1 MAWNNYRKGKR
12 RKEDIQHFEF
22 KLEDNIFALHHDLI
36 GGIYQPGGYQQFQI
50 TDPKL
55 RVISKASV
63 RDRLVHQAI
72 YQILYPPYDA
82 TFISDSYACRKNMG
96 THRAFHELAD
106 HARQVSRNYTQP
118 CWALKCDIKKFF
130 DSVDHQIL
138 KLMLRERI
146 GDTRMFHL
154 LGQIIDSFAVLPGK
168 GMPLG
173 NLTSQLFA
181 NIYMDP
187 FDKFVK
193 HKLNALHYLRYAD
206 DFILLSQNPEELMGY
221 FVEISRFLRE
231 RLALNVHPN
240 KITFRKLS
248 WGLDFVGYVVRPHHN
263 VPRNKTVRRIK
274 RAVNRSDLDQL
285 EKTLPSYIGHLSHAR
300 SGVTIR
306 ELISLKERLVNNKES
321 ASSAGRK
328 DQVASLL

>member
-1 MAWNNYRKGKR
+1 M
-12 RKEDIQHFEF
+12 Q
-22 KLEDNIFALHHDLI
+22 
-36 GGIYQPGGYQQFQI
+36 GIYLPGGYQQFQI

-55 RVISKASV
+55 RIISKASV

-96 THRAFHELAD
+96 THRAFRELAD
-106 HARQVSRNYTQP
+106 QARQVSKNYTQP
-118 CWALKCDIKKFF
+118 CWALKCDIRKFF

-138 KLMLRERI
+138 KTMLRERV
-146 GDTRMFHL
+146 GDKRMFRL
-154 LGQIIDSFAVLPGK
+154 LSQIIDSFSVLPGK

-181 NIYMDP
+181 NVYMDR

-206 DFILLSQNPEELMGY
+206 DFILLGQDPKELMGY
-221 FVEISRFLRE
+221 FVEINRFLRE

-240 KITFRKLS
+240 KVTLRKLS
-248 WGLDFVGYVVRPHHN
+248 WGLDFVGYVARPHHS
-263 VPRNKTVRRIK
+263 VPRVRTVQRIK
-274 RAVNRSDLDQL
+274 RILLRQARTDPGRN
-285 EKTLPSYIGHLSHAR
+285 EKSLPSFLGYLGHVR
-300 SGVTIR
+300 SEKVAS
-306 ELISLKERLVNNKES
+306 ELISAFKS
-321 ASSAGRK
+321 
-328 DQVASLL
+328 